1 MKKLFFSIMMI
12 LAVALT
18 ACSSQSTGTPHVST
32 NCDLPTEAQI
42 AVGTLKL
49 AGTDQ
54 DISVEQAEE
63 LVVYWQVYKELSQ
76 SQTAAQAEVD
86 GLTAQIQETMT
97 DDQMQAITDMDITQ
111 QDMLASMQGVT
122 VASSSSSGSS
132 TINVASGSASGGG
145 MPAGGP
151 PDGGGAPPEGGIPA
165 DMSGAVSTTAASGAS
180 QAQSSQAG
188 TSSTVITGVPSV
200 LVEAVIQ
207 SLRQRIA
214 A

>member
-32 NCDLPTEAQI
+32 NSDLPTEAQI

-97 DDQMQAITDMDITQ
+97 DDQMQAITDMNITQ
-111 QDMLASMQGVT
+111 QDVLASMQGVT

-151 PDGGGAPPEGGIPA
+151 PDGGGAPPDGGIPA
-165 DMSGAVSTTAASGAS
+165 DMGGAASTSGVS
-180 QAQSSQAG
+180 QSQGSQAG
-188 TSSTVITGVPSV
+188 TSSTIITGVPSA

-207 SLRQRIA
+207 SLQQKIA